1 MIRVQFEVHEAHGPA
16 LRSVVE
22 ELSVTVANRAEQ
34 PQAYAVEQAVT
45 EALVAVGALRKAV
58 CAAIPAGHL
67 ALRPSFVSPH
77 PVLATT

>member
-1 MIRVQFEVHEAHGPA
+1 MIRFAVEIHEAHGPA

-34 PQAYAVEQAVT
+34 PQAYPVEQAVT

-58 CAAIPAGHL
+58 CAAVPAGHP
-67 ALRPSFVSPH
+67 ALRPLYVSQP
-77 PVLATT
+77 PVPVHV